1 VLTFDPVEHI
11 YRWNGKRLATV
22 TEIIS
27 DAFNT
32 YGSVPA
38 DVLAHAAAFGTA
50 FHLMAKL
57 YIAGRLNMDALDP
70 QLIPYLNGFKK
81 YLREQYSGYE
91 LSEMKVEV
99 PACLPRLGLAGTPDL
114 CASWRIDDWKT
125 RPYNKKTDPLQDAA
139 YDKLD
144 GGNGNSKDH
153 YIIEFMPDDY
163 KQTKCNDKQ
172 AWPVFKALLDR
183 HNMNAKT
190 QTIIT
195 GWENRL

>member
-1 VLTFDPVEHI
+1 M
-11 YRWNGKRLATV
+11 ATV

-27 DAFNT
+27 GAFNT
-32 YGSVPA
+32 YGSVNA

-50 FHLMAKL
+50 FHLMGKL
-57 YIAGRLNMDALDP
+57 YIAGRLNMDTLDP

-81 YLREQYSGYE
+81 YLHEQYAGVDFGS
-91 LSEMKVEV
+91 MFVEV
-99 PACLPRLGLAGTPDL
+99 PECLPRLGLAGTPDL
-114 CASWRIDDWKT
+114 RTSVRIDDWKT
-125 RPYNKKTDPLQDAA
+125 RAYNKKTDPLQTAG

-163 KQTKCNDKQ
+163 RQTKCNDTQ

>member
-1 VLTFDPVEHI
+1 M
-11 YRWNGKRLATV
+11 G
-22 TEIIS
+22 
-27 DAFNT
+27 
-32 YGSVPA
+32 
-38 DVLAHAAAFGTA
+38 
-50 FHLMAKL
+50 KL
-57 YIAGRLNMDALDP
+57 YIAGRLNMDTLDP

-91 LSEMKVEV
+91 LSAMKVEV

-114 CASWRIDDWKT
+114 ISVSRIDDWKT
-125 RPYNKKTDPLQDAA
+125 RAYNKKTDPLQTAA

-153 YIIEFMPDDY
+153 YIIEFMLDDY
-163 KQTKCNDKQ
+163 RQTKCNDTQ

>member
-1 VLTFDPVEHI
+1 ML
-11 YRWNGKRLATV
+11 TV

-32 YGSVPA
+32 YGSVRP

-50 FHLMAKL
+50 FHLMGKL
-57 YIAGRLNMDALDP
+57 YIAGRLNMDTLDP

-81 YLREQYSGYE
+81 YLHEQYAGVDFGKM
-91 LSEMKVEV
+91 LVEV
-99 PACLPRLGLAGTPDL
+99 PQCLPRLGLAGTPDL

-125 RPYNKKTDPLQDAA
+125 RAYNKKTDPLQDAA

-153 YIIEFMPDDY
+153 YIIEFFPDGY

-172 AWPVFKALLDR
+172 AWPVFKALLDQ
-183 HNMNAKT
+183 HNMNIKT
-190 QTIIT
+190 QTIIS